1 MAVGR
6 GRGIGRQRR
15 RLAQCIAAP
24 LLAVSSNAMSKGDA
38 IAIGGFG
45 WASEWANDGLLE
57 SPRPQRRVR
66 TVAARRRKARAVR
79 SRRVRHQAH
88 GRASAA
94 SDSPDAFAV
103 HPRNATAWPGT
114 LQVTSRAHARER
126 RSSPPWAAA
135 RSPGGGEVRG
145 RKHLRAHARYYAAVA
160 ENEGVA
166 RVRVVSREGAGRGA
180 REPSSRQAS
189 QHPACGRATL
199 ERRRSC
205 ARRDLSEKANS
216 ITCAASIDALRVVVL
231 ADQGGT
237 TTGQP
242 QDDCSEPAFQQGG
255 ERSAYSNLGSL
266 PPRAPRPS
274 RLFG

>member
-1 MAVGR
+1 MAALRERARGQGGIMAVGR

-135 RSPGGGEVRG
+135 RSRGGGEVRG

-166 RVRVVSREGAGRGA
+166 RVRVVSREGAGRGHGSRA
-180 REPSSRQAS
+180 RARLLSTQ
-189 QHPACGRATL
+189 RAGARRWRGAVLVRVVTCP
-199 ERRRSC
+199 RRR
-205 ARRDLSEKANS
+205 
-216 ITCAASIDALRVVVL
+216 I
-231 ADQGGT
+231 
-237 TTGQP
+237 P
-242 QDDCSEPAFQQGG
+242 
-255 ERSAYSNLGSL
+255 
-266 PPRAPRPS
+266 
-274 RLFG
+274 